1 MWQTIK
7 REELYEEVW
16 SMPLTQLCA
25 KYGLSD
31 NGLRKVCKRL
41 NVPFSWRRAPR
52 GGDPREVGQSREWGN
67 RHGVRDRVAGPVSTR
82 RCSCAVRPRR
92 VGAVPS

>member
-1 MWQTIK
+1 MWRTIK

-16 SMPLTQLCA
+16 STPLCA

-41 NVPFSWRRAPR
+41 NVPVPEGVSAVFSLADLISA
-52 GGDPREVGQSREWGN
+52 GPRER
-67 RHGVRDRVAGPVSTR
+67 RHTDVPAGP
-82 RCSCAVRPRR
+82 
-92 VGAVPS
+92 

>member
-16 SMPLTQLCA
+16 STPLTQLCA

-41 NVPFSWRRAPR
+41 NVPVPDGGER
-52 GGDPREVGQSREWGN
+52 GVLAGGLNVSRSA
-67 RHGVRDRVAGPVSTR
+67 RTPAH
-82 RCSCAVRPRR
+82 
-92 VGAVPS
+92 